1 MYILRLHAAASCPA
15 SGCVPWPIEP
25 RASPAK
31 AADRLSA
38 SFRGHLRRPGHR
50 ESVGVKADHGEHLWR
65 AENGSRLNVQ
75 YGSIAIEDA
84 ARLPRCITSHPFA
97 SSTSPTPRPFAG
109 SSRHFQSP
117 FPSFLCRA
125 CRRSPGISCRP
136 CQAQAHYPVPF
147 KHFDSQHQQH
157 ITTPSFHRPAPAAC
171 YSILAASSVFPSL
184 PACRLRHA
192 QARFMI
198 VHSA

>member
-75 YGSIAIEDA
+75 YSSIAIEDVPVCHA
-84 ARLPRCITSHPFA
+84 ASPHTRLLHPRR
-97 SSTSPTPRPFAG
+97 PRPAHFAG

-171 YSILAASSVFPSL
+171 YSTFTASSVFRSL